1 MTGMGK
7 AIAFEKIDE
16 TTMGDL
22 LKTIDRIVNDM
33 INLVGLGK
41 DAMIQYFLSR
51 RTNQSWYI
59 LGDETVDYFGLPK
72 EAFLFHFVKEL

>member
-1 MTGMGK
+1 MG
-7 AIAFEKIDE
+7 A
-16 TTMGDL
+16 L
-22 LKTIDRIVNDM
+22 LKTIDEIVYDM

-41 DAMIQYFLSR
+41 DAMIQYYLSE

-72 EAFLFHFVKEL
+72 EVFLYHFVKEL